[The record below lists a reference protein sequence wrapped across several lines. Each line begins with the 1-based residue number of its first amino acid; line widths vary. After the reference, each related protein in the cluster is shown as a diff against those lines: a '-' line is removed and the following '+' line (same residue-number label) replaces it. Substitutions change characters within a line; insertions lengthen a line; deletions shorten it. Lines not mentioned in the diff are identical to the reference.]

1 MRGRCE
7 DDSVSSEAAKPGR
20 KPVAQEALDAYGLD
34 AVCEAIAGGGTLT
47 AVAKDAGV
55 SLTRLLAW
63 IDADSERSVRVRE
76 ARASSAKLWDES
88 AEREIRGATDEFELR
103 KAREL
108 AQHFRWRA
116 TKIAPKEY
124 GERQAVEHSGKVGLE
139 SLVAGA
145 GADPE

>member
-1 MRGRCE
+1 MKRP
-7 DDSVSSEAAKPGR
+7 SKHKPATR
-20 KPVAQEALDAYGLD
+20 DKMDAYGLE
-34 AVCEAIAGGGTLT
+34 ALCEAIAGGGTLT
-47 AVAKDAGV
+47 FVAADAGV

-63 IDADSERSVRVRE
+63 IDANPERSARVRE

-88 AEREIRGATDEFELR
+88 AEREIREARDEFALK

-124 GERQAVEHSGKVGLE
+124 GDRQTVEHQGLE
-139 SLVAGA
+139 ALVAGA
-145 GADPE
+145 GEAE